1 MTRWERLWLAFEKF
15 AIFFSFLVTFTLVMI
30 LLLSGFV
37 LWLNRDLILSLKAG
51 LACDTIV
58 GLNTVLEDFENA
70 VITETVYV
78 SDTIPVVF
86 DLPLE
91 QTTVTQLSAP
101 VPLNRPANFVL
112 PAGGGRINGTVFLE
126 LPSGLKLPIQLDLIV
141 PVSQTVP
148 VNLAVPVTIPLKDTD
163 LGKVIYGLQDL
174 VKPLHLRELE
184 EFLGCSA
191 PGQD

>member
-15 AIFFSFLVTFTLVMI
+15 AIFFSFLVTFTLVMVP
-30 LLLSGFV
+30 LLVGFAA
-37 LWLNRDLILSLKAG
+37 WLNRDQIISLKEG
-51 LACDTIV
+51 LLCDTV
-58 GLNTVLEDFENA
+58 TGLNAVLADFESA

-91 QTTVTQLSAP
+91 QTTVTQLAGP

-112 PAGGGRINGTVFLE
+112 PAGGGRINGSVSLE
-126 LPSGLKLPIQLDLIV
+126 LPPGLNLPIHLNLVV

-148 VNLAVPVTIPLKDTD
+148 VNLAVPVAIPLKETE

-174 VKPLHLRELE
+174 VAPLHLQEVE
-184 EFLGCSA
+184 EFLGCNA
-191 PGQD
+191 P